1 MDFFV
6 IRGQLVAYFS
16 NVIFG
21 LISMKKGFVDLFD
34 VFDYQEEKSA
44 LSLCE
49 EDTHKQRNDPNSL
62 EFCPNKLNSSANQD
76 EGLIAWSFRID
87 GIECSL
93 PNDYPSISS
102 SSKVHSETFNK
113 IETIQSRSA
122 WLMCNDEKYKSRN
135 GPNSLEFCQANE
147 LNSSANQ
154 VEGLNNAWS
163 SRIDSIECS
172 LPNDYPSISNS
183 SKVHPETFDKI
194 EKIQSRSVWLL
205 CNADKHKSR
214 NDPNSSKGIQA
225 NELNSNH
232 VEGLFPFTSKSSN
245 LNKNCIP
252 KFSELDDIDAWE
264 IPQDDEAISFFFGI
278 LFFND
283 VFSCLQKDVDGC
295 HVCLDI

>member
-1 MDFFV
+1 MGRYPCCNYDDSD
-6 IRGQLVAYFS
+6 L
-16 NVIFG
+16 
-21 LISMKKGFVDLFD
+21 KKGPWTKDEDEKLIEYTYKNGHNNWRLVPKNAGLKRCGKSCRLRWNNYLKPGIKRGGFTK
-34 VFDYQEEKSA
+34 EEEQIIINLHS
-44 LSLCE
+44 S
-49 EDTHKQRNDPNSL
+49 
-62 EFCPNKLNSSANQD
+62 FGNK
-76 EGLIAWSFRID
+76 ID

-122 WLMCNDEKYKSRN
+122 WLMCNDEKHKSRN

-147 LNSSANQ
+147 SNSSANQ
-154 VEGLNNAWS
+154 VEGLNIAWS

-194 EKIQSRSVWLL
+194 ETIQSRSVWLL

-232 VEGLFPFTSKSSN
+232 VEGLVPSTSKSSN

-264 IPQDDEAISFFFGI
+264 IPQDDEAISFFWNTIF
-278 LFFND
+278 
-283 VFSCLQKDVDGC
+283 Q
-295 HVCLDI
+295 